1 VIKKNSFSKK
11 INYNYDHVINL
22 SGYVDHSNKI
32 QTMKSHFDG
41 AKNLINF
48 FKKKKIKSFIQ
59 IGSCLEYGDIKSPQ
73 RESNLCKP
81 KGNYGLAKLKASK
94 YIKKI
99 GKKFNFPYV
108 ILRLYQ
114 IYGPNQNY
122 DRLVPF
128 VIKSCLKNDE
138 FACSEGSQLRDF
150 MYVDD
155 LTRLIKTIL
164 KKKIRQKT
172 FNVGYGKPL
181 PVKSVINTILNEI
194 KYGKPEFNSIKMRK
208 DEVKNLYPDI
218 SRVKMAFKWKPKI
231 DFKKGIRKT
240 IFFYKNKKIN

>member
-1 VIKKNSFSKK
+1 
-11 INYNYDHVINL
+11 
-22 SGYVDHSNKI
+22 
-32 QTMKSHFDG
+32 MKSHFDG